1 MGAHH
6 ARAYALLGG
15 AELVGVYD
23 LDPRRALDVAQ
34 PFGARAYQE
43 LEAMLVDVDVVT
55 IASPSHLHV
64 EHALLALHHRCDVL
78 IEKPVALTAAKVR
91 LLKRAA
97 ARDPR
102 GPVVAAGH
110 IEHFNPAVR
119 ELRKLLEGREI
130 LGIDCRRLGP
140 ASTRNQDID
149 VVQDLMLHD
158 LHIALDLAG
167 ASTPVQV
174 HGAGVGLGSS
184 PTLEYAVATV
194 VFGGGLVGTFG
205 ASRATEE
212 RVRRMSITAT
222 DVHVTVDLAA
232 RTLETCRSTDL
243 HPAGVSGSGVRQE
256 SLVERIH
263 VPSEEP
269 LLLQTAAFLE
279 ACAERHPPV
288 VGLDIAARC
297 MDLVDDI
304 RACARGGRA
313 VVPRPQSVVVA
324 A

>member
-6 ARAYALLGG
+6 ARAYGLLAG
-15 AELVGVYD
+15 ATLVGVH
-23 LDPRRALDVAQ
+23 DPVAHRAQAVAA
-34 PFGARAYQE
+34 PYGARPYME
-43 LEAMLVDVDVVT
+43 LEAMLADVDVVT
-55 IASPSHLHV
+55 IASPSRLHV
-64 EHALLALHHRCDVL
+64 EHTLLALHHGCDVL
-78 IEKPVALTAAKVR
+78 LEKPVATTAAKAR
-91 LLKRAA
+91 LLKRAV

-102 GPVVAAGH
+102 GPIVAAGH

-140 ASTRNQDID
+140 ASVRNGDID

-167 ASTPVQV
+167 TDAVEV
-174 HGAGVGLGSS
+174 HGAGTGLDGGSM
-184 PTLEYAVATV
+184 LEYAVATV
-194 VFGGGLVGTFG
+194 VFAGGMVGTFG

-212 RVRRMSITAT
+212 RVRRLSITAT

-232 RTLETCRSTDL
+232 RTLETCRSTNL
-243 HPAGVSGSGVRQE
+243 RPAAVSGVRQE

-269 LLLQTAAFLE
+269 LLAQTAAFLSS
-279 ACAERHPPV
+279 CTERRPPA
-288 VGLDIAARC
+288 VGLDMAARC

-304 RACARGGRA
+304 RACAQPA
-313 VVPRPQSVVVA
+313 VRSSLQLTAVA

>member
-15 AELVGVYD
+15 AELVGVHD
-23 LDPRRALDVAQ
+23 SDPRSAATVADRH
-34 PFGARAYQE
+34 GVRAYME
-43 LEAMLVDVDVVT
+43 LEALLADIDVVT
-55 IASPSHLHV
+55 VASPTSLHM
-64 EHALLALHHRCDVL
+64 EHALLALHHGCDVL
-78 IEKPVALTAAKVR
+78 LEKPVATTASRAR
-91 LLKRAA
+91 LLQRAV

-140 ASTRNQDID
+140 ASTRNRDID

-158 LHIALDLAG
+158 LHIALDLIGCPA
-167 ASTPVQV
+167 VEV
-174 HGAGVGLGSS
+174 HGAGTGLHGSA
-184 PTLEYAVATV
+184 TLEYAVATV
-194 VFGGGLVGTFG
+194 VFANGTVGTFG

-212 RVRRMSITAT
+212 RVRRLSITAT

-232 RTLETCRSTDL
+232 RTLETCRSTNL
-243 HPAGVSGSGVRQE
+243 RPAGVSGVRQE
-256 SLVERIH
+256 SLIERIH

-269 LLLQTAAFLE
+269 LLLQAASFLD
-279 ACAERHPPV
+279 ACARRRPPE
-288 VGLDIAARC
+288 VGLDMAGRC
-297 MDLVDDI
+297 LELVDDV
-304 RACARGGRA
+304 RACAQPATRDQP
-313 VVPRPQSVVVA
+313 VLLA